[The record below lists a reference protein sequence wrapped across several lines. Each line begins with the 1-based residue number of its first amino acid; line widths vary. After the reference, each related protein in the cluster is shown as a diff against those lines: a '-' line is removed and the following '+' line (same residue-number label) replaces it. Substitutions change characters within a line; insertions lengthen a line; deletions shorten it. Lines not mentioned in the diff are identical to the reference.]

1 MINKL
6 QEVPLGG
13 VDFTNREEQ
22 IKSCHYGKLD
32 TTSNC
37 YKIINKKNKVLTT
50 DKVCGATLYYVGGMD
65 CTTLCCQSWTY

>member
-6 QEVPLGG
+6 LEVPLAE

-22 IKSCHYGKLD
+22 IKSGHYGNLD

-37 YKIINKKNKVLTT
+37 YKIINKKNKVLAA
-50 DKVCGATLYYVGGMD
+50 DKVGGAILYYVGGMD
-65 CTTLCCQSWTY
+65 CTTLCCQLWTC